1 MITITSTNSATVT
14 LTSLGICPYAA
25 PSKREELGEFKSII
39 QFQVALELAANF
51 HHHWAEPTWCEVR
64 KDLGGGLVKLE
75 EEAILPQTPW
85 EALKASQ
92 YRLSIGE
99 GRYASYTVPTP
110 EWESGTRTFK
120 VRVRKDGSYTI
131 IHDGVV
137 EESVDRKGQRTL
149 TPAFDWLGWKPP
161 VFDEHEGWCATG
173 RGESLGQALAL
184 AVARCARRGYD
195 INPLVEAFEASPKF
209 WRTGHQAGTR
219 WWLKAI

>member
-1 MITITSTNSATVT
+1 MITITTTRPASVT
-14 LTSLGICPYAA
+14 LTSLGICPAA
-25 PSKREELGEFKSII
+25 PSKREELMEFASLV
-39 QFQVALELAANF
+39 QFQVALELAAGF

-64 KDLGGGLVKLE
+64 KDLGGGLVKLT
-75 EEAILPQTPW
+75 EEAVLPQTPW
-85 EALKASQ
+85 EAHHASHH
-92 YRLSIGE
+92 RLDQGE
-99 GRYASYTVPTP
+99 GRFATYIVPTP

-120 VRVRKDGSYTI
+120 VRVRKDGAYTI

-161 VFDEHEGWCATG
+161 AFDEYEGWKAIG
-173 RGESLGQALAL
+173 RGENLGQALAL

-209 WRTGHQAGTR
+209 WRTGHKAGTR